1 MANMISALNAY
12 NNQLKLSKGL
22 AEDAGAG
29 EQTTGPSFSQLLEN
43 QVDDVVNSQ
52 KVAETA
58 KMNAINGTGD
68 ITDLVTAIA
77 NAELALNT
85 IVTIRDR
92 AISAYQDI
100 IRMPM

>member
-1 MANMISALNAY
+1 MVNMLSGINAY
-12 NNQLKLSKGL
+12 NSQMKLSKTAEELGGL
-22 AEDAGAG
+22 TEENQGA
-29 EQTTGPSFSQLLEN
+29 SFSQLVEN
-43 QVDDVVNSQ
+43 QLTDLIDTQ

-58 KMNAINGTGD
+58 KMNAVTGTGD

-85 IVTIRDR
+85 IVTIRDK

-100 IRMPM
+100 IRMPV